1 MPNINKIRLSG
12 TTYTVQ
18 DPNASKTVELTQAA
32 YDALVEAGTVDPN
45 TFYIITDSTAGDLSN
60 YYTKTQIDTI
70 LNNLS
75 LVRISQTD
83 YEALE
88 TKNSNTL
95 YFIGDTTNGYT
106 MKIGNVNV
114 N

>member
-1 MPNINKIRLSG
+1 MANINKIRLSG
-12 TTYTVQ
+12 QTYDIQ
-18 DPNASKTVELTQAA
+18 DPNASKTVELTQAQ
-32 YDALVEAGTVDPN
+32 YDALAVKDPN
-45 TFYIITDSTAGDLSN
+45 TFYIITDATAGDLTN

-88 TKNSNTL
+88 TKDPNTL

>member
-1 MPNINKIRLSG
+1 MNINKIKLSG
-12 TTYTVQ
+12 QTYSIQ
-18 DPNASKTVELTQAA
+18 DENACKVVELTQAE
-32 YDALVEAGTVDPN
+32 YDALPTSAKTSNSLFV
-45 TFYIITDSTAGDLSN
+45 ITDATAGDLSN
-60 YYTKTQIDTI
+60 YYTKTQMDTI

-83 YEALE
+83 YENLE
-88 TKNSNTL
+88 TKDSNTL

>member
-1 MPNINKIRLSG
+1 MANINKIRLSG
-12 TTYTVQ
+12 QTYDIQ
-18 DPNASKTVELTQAA
+18 DPNASKTVELTQAQ
-32 YDALVEAGTVDPN
+32 YDALAVKDPN
-45 TFYIITDSTAGDLSN
+45 TFYIITDAEAADLSN

-75 LVRISQTD
+75 LVRISLTD

-88 TKNSNTL
+88 TKDSNTL